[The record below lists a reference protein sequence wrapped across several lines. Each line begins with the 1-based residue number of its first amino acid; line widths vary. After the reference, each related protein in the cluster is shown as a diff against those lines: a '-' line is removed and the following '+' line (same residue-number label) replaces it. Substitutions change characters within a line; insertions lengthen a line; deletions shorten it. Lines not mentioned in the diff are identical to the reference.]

1 MKEELQQKRTY
12 TVPIL
17 LVIIVSLAILCILF
31 YSKNLLNQ
39 QTDKTEAGKR
49 LAEKYAYA
57 QSYAAL
63 LREGAALMLNATNE
77 ADRLKAKE
85 KLGEARFGLNDTGS
99 LIGDAMRIGSGATDE
114 QVAEALKAFRD
125 VLGDPANV
133 LNAVGE
139 HEGPLTDAEKAALTA
154 AAEAGEKADAAL
166 AGFRAPSGDGAYR
179 IMADGGEWIDAALAV
194 KAELEALAEAVG

>member
-63 LREGAALMLNATNE
+63 LREGSEQMLNATTE
-77 ADRLKAKE
+77 SDRLQAKE

-99 LIGDAMRIGSGATDE
+99 LIGDALRIRSGSSDE
-114 QVAEALKAFRD
+114 EIRQALQPFASA
-125 VLGDPANV
+125 LGSPDNA

-139 HEGPLTDAEKAALTA
+139 HEGPLTDAEKAALAA
-154 AAEAGEKADAAL
+154 AAEAGRKAEEAL
-166 AGFRAPSGDGAYR
+166 ARYRVPSGDGAYR

-194 KAELEALAEAVG
+194 KAELEALAKAVG